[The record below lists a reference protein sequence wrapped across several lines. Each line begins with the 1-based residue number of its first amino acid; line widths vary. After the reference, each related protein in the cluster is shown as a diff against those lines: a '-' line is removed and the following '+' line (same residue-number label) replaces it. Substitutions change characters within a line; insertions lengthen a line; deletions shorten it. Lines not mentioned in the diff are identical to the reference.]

1 MEYTVVVSQPS
12 CSGRSGRPKGFP
24 RAAWAT
30 LSDTSRREA
39 RRAWVISSWR
49 NEALGWKIAGELVG
63 FDPEDARSQHHDKKA
78 ERQEAARRN
87 APIVVYC
94 DGLCEP
100 NPGGTAT
107 YGWVAR
113 RGGELLGQD
122 CGVAA
127 IGQRATSNVAEYTA
141 IIEALRW
148 LSDTGRCGEHIVLH
162 SDSQLA
168 IRQLDGAYAVR
179 SPQIY
184 PLWRSAIREANAFA
198 DLQFRW
204 VRRENNAEADALT
217 RVAYR
222 NSTPE
227 EKRRAN
233 KVARIERAAALV
245 SGVVAG
251 SDGQWTVLSASGRN
265 RYAVRL
271 GEASSC
277 TCPDF
282 RKRNE
287 VCKHI
292 VAVQMA
298 GKQPFGKA

>member
-1 MEYTVVVSQPS
+1 M
-12 CSGRSGRPKGFP
+12 
-24 RAAWAT
+24 
-30 LSDTSRREA
+30 
-39 RRAWVISSWR
+39 
-49 NEALGWKIAGELVG
+49 
-63 FDPEDARSQHHDKKA
+63 
-78 ERQEAARRN
+78 
-87 APIVVYC
+87 
-94 DGLCEP
+94 
-100 NPGGTAT
+100 
-107 YGWVAR
+107 
-113 RGGELLGQD
+113 
-122 CGVAA
+122 
-127 IGQRATSNVAEYTA
+127 
-141 IIEALRW
+141 
-148 LSDTGRCGEHIVLH
+148 
-162 SDSQLA
+162 A

-222 NSTPE
+222 NSIPE
-227 EKRRAN
+227 EQRRAN

-265 RYAVRL
+265 RYAVHL

-298 GKQPFGKA
+298 